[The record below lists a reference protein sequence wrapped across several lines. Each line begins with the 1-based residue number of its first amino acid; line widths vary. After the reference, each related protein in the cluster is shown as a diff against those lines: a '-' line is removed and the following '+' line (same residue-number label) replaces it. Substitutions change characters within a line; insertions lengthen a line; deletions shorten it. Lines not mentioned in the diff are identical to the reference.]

1 MTLIKGSLSYFF
13 KVCDPLYR
21 NRQYQ
26 SPRKELKR
34 PWQCSAFDLQAPLAG
49 LTLIPLLPQHRA
61 QLHRAGFYQL
71 FVQPLPPLLKPKYKE
86 TQMRCRPECRRK
98 YISLR
103 KNAQRPEILTPI
115 TGRLLLAY
123 SFITLKLIVQPDC
136 AKSFIDCSLA
146 PGRTAF
152 NTIQLK
158 YLSAKFQPFGGAPLV

>member
-1 MTLIKGSLSYFF
+1 MVY
-13 KVCDPLYR
+13 DPLDR
-21 NRQYQ
+21 SRQYQ
-26 SPRKELKR
+26 SPRTVEKQS
-34 PWQCSAFDLQAPLAG
+34 WQCSVFDLQSPPAG
-49 LTLIPLLPQHRA
+49 LTLIPLWPQYRV
-61 QLHRAGFYQL
+61 QLRHAGFYQL
-71 FVQPLPPLLKPKYKE
+71 SVQPLPPPLTPKYKE
-86 TQMRCRPECRRK
+86 PQMRCRPECRRK